1 MKIKLL
7 FVAIVIFCLCGIVSA
22 QKDVEFRQEFDAWKT
37 SVSKNAV
44 DSPDQLFLMAKARRI
59 DSESAR
65 VKVGLF
71 GVFRSYEITVTPLK
85 YEKGAD
91 GKLVQT
97 EVFEKVKISMKSPAG
112 KISGKPEFSDPTIT
126 FFADAEANAVEIQL
140 KTNDGKN
147 PKITLS
153 LSQDQDTIGTLTNA
167 K

>member
-1 MKIKLL
+1 M
-7 FVAIVIFCLCGIVSA
+7 VATIILSLCGIVSA

-37 SVSKNAV
+37 SASKNAV
-44 DSPDQLFLMAKARRI
+44 DSRDQFFLMANTRRI
-59 DSESAR
+59 DSESAT

-71 GVFRSYEITVTPLK
+71 GVFQSYEIIVTPLK

-97 EVFEKVKISMKSPAG
+97 EVFETVKMSMKSPAG
-112 KISGKPEFSDPTIT
+112 KIADKPEFSDPTIT

-140 KTNDGKN
+140 KTDNGKN